1 MQHHPQPQNIWV
13 QARRTAAT
21 VFWWGAERGW
31 TSVTIHGLRP
41 HTKRT
46 SKCRLWWHVHAVA
59 FAVVLWKTSNTW
71 QCHCSVPRF
80 KMPIIFRNKSK
91 TICLKMCLF
100 AKKYRMALKVKLFFW
115 GKTSILGHVKH
126 KSGLPTQSLQSL
138 HRLDADFGSP

>member
-1 MQHHPQPQNIWV
+1 
-13 QARRTAAT
+13 
-21 VFWWGAERGW
+21 
-31 TSVTIHGLRP
+31 
-41 HTKRT
+41 
-46 SKCRLWWHVHAVA
+46 
-59 FAVVLWKTSNTW
+59 
-71 QCHCSVPRF
+71 
-80 KMPIIFRNKSK
+80 MPIIFRNKSK